1 MPNNN
6 NKKRSRDIQP
16 EESQQQQPQPKR
28 QRTSPSTT
36 TTTTKRRLSPLRS
49 RHGRLPKLAEGK
61 FVSPPNNK
69 KKESHNHNTPANK
82 SPPKP
87 PDGYPLDLSPSS
99 SSSAPLPTTENPT
112 AKAAS
117 SRLIRGEEEDDDQRK
132 NNDRSREE
140 TIRQA
145 DLDYAN
151 ASTQE
156 GELERKKPPYDTK
169 IPELEREHAEILV
182 REEAIRGR
190 LERARRRR
198 QRREELGERARGIT
212 RGGRS
217 SSSSSSAR
225 GSRLGGGGGRAAA
238 RPSGQQSSS
247 SQSSSSSSKNQ
258 LDAPPGGRRV
268 IEQPALIQPGPST
281 PRRSSAANPHHYSEG
296 GGGGGQVIAAAAAAA
311 PSVVPPHVV
320 PHDINSTAPAGTG
333 TGTGSSQV
341 RFNYDYFDA
350 EIQLYNAEREELR
363 QHGLDS
369 GNSSSRPTSPV
380 VLPSI
385 PEAEDNHRPY
395 QLQNDEANPF
405 SSDGLD
411 LAQLDP
417 RRQAT
422 ATGNLLLRGNIP
434 PATDPSGFWAA
445 GGPCTHETQSPR
457 IQRRTAEDFLPE
469 QWAEQM
475 MNPATWSPLPDVA
488 GSAQPRQRSRNT
500 RIFAHPDPKVRRN
513 SRSSHVPTGVPGPSN
528 PSPTFSPYA
537 TTNQLGKRGRDNTN
551 TAASDDVVVVP
562 NEGSAQEPRTKRQRR
577 MQRVEKEG
585 GKIGKDNRK
594 ENKVRFVNGSLECL
608 LNYKWVPAAYHNDRR
623 HALLLREDRKG
634 QYGTFENQGRA

>member
-1 MPNNN
+1 
-6 NKKRSRDIQP
+6 
-16 EESQQQQPQPKR
+16 
-28 QRTSPSTT
+28 
-36 TTTTKRRLSPLRS
+36 
-49 RHGRLPKLAEGK
+49 
-61 FVSPPNNK
+61 
-69 KKESHNHNTPANK
+69 
-82 SPPKP
+82 
-87 PDGYPLDLSPSS
+87 
-99 SSSAPLPTTENPT
+99 
-112 AKAAS
+112 
-117 SRLIRGEEEDDDQRK
+117 EEELK
-132 NNDRSREE
+132 
-140 TIRQA
+140 
-145 DLDYAN
+145 
-151 ASTQE
+151 
-156 GELERKKPPYDTK
+156 RKKPPYD
-169 IPELEREHAEILV
+169 IPQLEREHAEILV

-198 QRREELGERARGIT
+198 QRREELGERARGT
-212 RGGRS
+212 TS
-217 SSSSSSAR
+217 SR
-225 GSRLGGGGGRAAA
+225 
-238 RPSGQQSSS
+238 
-247 SQSSSSSSKNQ
+247 SSSSKNQ

-268 IEQPALIQPGPST
+268 VEQPAVIQSGPST
-281 PRRSSAANPHHYSEG
+281 PPLNRPRRSSATTPHHYSEG
-296 GGGGGQVIAAAAAAA
+296 GGGGGQVVVAAAAAAA

-320 PHDINSTAPAGTG
+320 PHDINSTAPGTGTG

-341 RFNYDYFDA
+341 CFNYDYFDA

-363 QHGLDS
+363 QHGRD
-369 GNSSSRPTSPV
+369 SSRPTSP

-385 PEAEDNHRPY
+385 PEAEDNHHPY

-417 RRQAT
+417 RRRPS
-422 ATGNLLLRGNIP
+422 ATGNVLLQGNIP

-445 GGPCTHETQSPR
+445 GGPCIHDTQSPR
-457 IQRRTAEDFLPE
+457 TQRRTAEDFLPE

-500 RIFAHPDPKVRRN
+500 RTFAHPDPKVRRN

-551 TAASDDVVVVP
+551 TAASDDVVVVVP
-562 NEGSAQEPRTKRQRR
+562 DEGSAQEPKTKRQRR

-594 ENKVRFVNGSLECL
+594 ENKVRFANGSLECL

-634 QYGTFENQGRA
+634 QYGTFENHGRVS